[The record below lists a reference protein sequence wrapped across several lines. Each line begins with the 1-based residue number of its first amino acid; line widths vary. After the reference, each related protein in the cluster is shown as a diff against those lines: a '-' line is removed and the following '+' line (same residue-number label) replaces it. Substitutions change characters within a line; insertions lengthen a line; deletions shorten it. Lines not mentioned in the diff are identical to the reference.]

1 MVLLTV
7 VTASNPHTLYF
18 DHPIGKPNSIRL
30 MSASLYNSWHNLKN
44 RGGVTF
50 YDKNNQPQTAPLLPG
65 YYTPQTLAAI
75 IEPLFQKAFGVKIPI
90 QVNQPTGEMIIYNT
104 TIHRIMLDTD
114 LAELLGIDRELRR
127 INYVAKLN
135 SPSTYFVHCDLIDKK
150 QHLLNGKPSTLLARF
165 DIKGKA
171 LEKVSY
177 QTPQP
182 HVLRD
187 AESGDYDVNSITLSV
202 QDEKGNLFDFK
213 GQPLEFEVE
222 TYIYS
227 TGMNVL
233 PSAPT
238 DDGAQQQQEQEQ
250 QQSIYPTHELA
261 QLSAEDFRLKK
272 INDLLKELSDE
283 AEHYRQVAKKYK
295 RTHSIVHRSA
305 VGLGS
310 LSVGLS
316 SGALATAL
324 TGFGILASPAL
335 AGVATVCG
343 VSSVGF
349 TFASK
354 RLERKV
360 TKHEKIY
367 TLALAKRNSVN
378 ELVSQA
384 LADKK
389 ISDVEFC
396 IITREVEK
404 YHALKAEI
412 RNGAAQAVTQDATP
426 QTQGPDLEKLKE
438 ELRKEVK
445 REFQK
450 KVDLLTAVSKSDLNG

>member
-1 MVLLTV
+1 
-7 VTASNPHTLYF
+7 
-18 DHPIGKPNSIRL
+18 
-30 MSASLYNSWHNLKN
+30 
-44 RGGVTF
+44 
-50 YDKNNQPQTAPLLPG
+50 
-65 YYTPQTLAAI
+65 
-75 IEPLFQKAFGVKIPI
+75 
-90 QVNQPTGEMIIYNT
+90 
-104 TIHRIMLDTD
+104 
-114 LAELLGIDRELRR
+114 
-127 INYVAKLN
+127 
-135 SPSTYFVHCDLIDKK
+135 
-150 QHLLNGKPSTLLARF
+150 
-165 DIKGKA
+165 
-171 LEKVSY
+171 
-177 QTPQP
+177 
-182 HVLRD
+182 
-187 AESGDYDVNSITLSV
+187 
-202 QDEKGNLFDFK
+202 
-213 GQPLEFEVE
+213 
-222 TYIYS
+222 
-227 TGMNVL
+227 MNVL
-233 PSAPT
+233 PSAPEYDAT
-238 DDGAQQQQEQEQ
+238 QTQQTL
-250 QQSIYPTHELA
+250 YPTHELA

-283 AEHYRQVAKKYK
+283 AEHYRQVAKKYS
-295 RTHSIVHRSA
+295 RTHSIVHKSA

-324 TGFGILASPAL
+324 TGFGIVASPAL

-343 VSSVGF
+343 LSSVGF

-384 LADKK
+384 LDNKQ
-389 ISDVEFC
+389 ISDVEFR

-412 RNGAAQAVTQDATP
+412 RTGAAKGVVQEASEPQVQA
-426 QTQGPDLEKLKE
+426 PDLEKLKE

-450 KVDLLTAVSKSDLNG
+450 KVNLLTAVSKSDLND